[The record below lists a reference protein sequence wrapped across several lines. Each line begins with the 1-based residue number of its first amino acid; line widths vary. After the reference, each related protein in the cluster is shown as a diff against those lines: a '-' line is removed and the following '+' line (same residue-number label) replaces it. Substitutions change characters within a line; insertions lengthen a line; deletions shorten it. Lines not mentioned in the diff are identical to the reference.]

1 MAQYHAYYDV
11 IQNGDLYRL
20 ISPFENENVCA
31 WEYVSADKREALLT
45 FVVRRCKVNF
55 ASFVRMK
62 GLDPNKRYREDSGR
76 VYSGDT
82 LMNAGL
88 NLTRGWRDGDSLLLH
103 FREIEE

>member
-1 MAQYHAYYDV
+1 M
-11 IQNGDLYRL
+11 
-20 ISPFENENVCA
+20 
-31 WEYVSADKREALLT
+31 
-45 FVVRRCKVNF
+45 RRCKVNF